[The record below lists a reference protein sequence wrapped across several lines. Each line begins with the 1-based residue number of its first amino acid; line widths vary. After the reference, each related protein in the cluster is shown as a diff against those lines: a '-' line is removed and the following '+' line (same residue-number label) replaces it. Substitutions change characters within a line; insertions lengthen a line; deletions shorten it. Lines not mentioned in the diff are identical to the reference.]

1 MPRRI
6 LIVGA
11 GTAGRSLAD
20 SIATA
25 GDTVVG
31 FLDDARTDA
40 DVLGTLSEVN
50 DVVRRHHVDGVY
62 FAIPSASAAKVR
74 DFLATLEIADVEI
87 AIVPRTYAI
96 IAKETVSIDDLSDVG
111 ILDLVGREPVK
122 HDLLAAHRFI
132 DGKRVLITGAAGSIG
147 SRLARHVAQMGAASV
162 VCVDRWENGIFYLNE
177 DIGSDRRVVF
187 KVADITDE
195 RALDLLLAEHRPQVV
210 FHAAAYKH
218 VPLMQA
224 NPVEAIVNNVWGTL
238 NVLQASLRHDVS
250 NVVYVS
256 TDKAVNPVNVMGATK
271 RLGEMLMEALASRS
285 PKTVFT
291 AVRFGNVIESNGS
304 VMQTFRKQIATGG
317 PVTVTHEDVTRFFM
331 TIDEA
336 SQLIIQSASLGK
348 NREIFVLD
356 MGEPV
361 RIMDLAR
368 SLIRATKPGVEIVV
382 TGLRPGEKLYEELS
396 YEPAR
401 VERTANDKIFIVK
414 DEKPFDY
421 ETFLASIDELL
432 RAARR
437 FELTPQQAVER
448 LRGYGFAI
456 R

>member
-1 MPRRI
+1 
-6 LIVGA
+6 
-11 GTAGRSLAD
+11 
-20 SIATA
+20 
-25 GDTVVG
+25 
-31 FLDDARTDA
+31 
-40 DVLGTLSEVN
+40 
-50 DVVRRHHVDGVY
+50 
-62 FAIPSASAAKVR
+62 
-74 DFLATLEIADVEI
+74 
-87 AIVPRTYAI
+87 
-96 IAKETVSIDDLSDVG
+96 
-111 ILDLVGREPVK
+111 
-122 HDLLAAHRFI
+122 
-132 DGKRVLITGAAGSIG
+132 
-147 SRLARHVAQMGAASV
+147 MGAASV

-256 TDKAVNPVNVMGATK
+256 TDKALNPVNVMGATK

-291 AVRFGNVIESNGS
+291 AVSFGNVIESNGS

-317 PVTVTHEDVTRFFM
+317 PVTVSHEDVTRFFM

-432 RAARR
+432 RVARR